1 MLSDLRHLSRLD
13 AARRSVDW
21 YAANTARLDRATQGS
36 LHLNLGMGPGPLPEA
51 QKRLADFVAEG
62 LPGGHWLDIGCGLAG
77 PALQWLAADRSLRVT
92 GLELVPELLER
103 ARHRT
108 HERLRLLGGDADQ
121 MPFDQ
126 EFEAVIALDT
136 VWHLRDR
143 AQFSRQAWR
152 ALKPGGV
159 LRLTDIAYRP
169 ERLRL
174 YDAAVVTVARKALGA
189 QALSTTERWSSHL
202 SDCGFSKLKIQ
213 DITVERV
220 DILED
225 WAHSLGGALGRGLG
239 YLHHRRAGGPLAF
252 LLIEARKD

>member
-1 MLSDLRHLSRLD
+1 
-13 AARRSVDW
+13 
-21 YAANTARLDRATQGS
+21 
-36 LHLNLGMGPGPLPEA
+36 
-51 QKRLADFVAEG
+51 
-62 LPGGHWLDIGCGLAG
+62 
-77 PALQWLAADRSLRVT
+77 
-92 GLELVPELLER
+92 
-103 ARHRT
+103 
-108 HERLRLLGGDADQ
+108 

>member
-1 MLSDLRHLSRLD
+1 VLNGLRHLSRMD
-13 AARRSVDW
+13 AAHRTVDW
-21 YAANTARLDRATQGS
+21 YTANTARLDQATQGS

-51 QKRLADFVAEG
+51 QQRLAEFIAAD
-62 LPGGHWLDIGCGLAG
+62 LPSGHWLDIGCGLGG

-92 GLELVPELLER
+92 GLELVPVLLER
-103 ARHRT
+103 ARRRS
-108 HERLRLLGGDADQ
+108 HERLRLLGGDADKL
-121 MPFDQ
+121 PFDG

-143 AQFSRQAWR
+143 AQFSQQAWR

-159 LRLTDIAYRP
+159 LRLTDIAYKP
-169 ERLRL
+169 EQLRL
-174 YDAAVVTVARKALGA
+174 YDAAVVALTRKALGA
-189 QALSTTERWSSHL
+189 HALSSTERWSAHL
-202 SDCGFSKLKIQ
+202 GGCGFQDVRIR

-220 DILED
+220 DVLED
-225 WAHSLGGALGRGLG
+225 WAHALGGALGRGLG